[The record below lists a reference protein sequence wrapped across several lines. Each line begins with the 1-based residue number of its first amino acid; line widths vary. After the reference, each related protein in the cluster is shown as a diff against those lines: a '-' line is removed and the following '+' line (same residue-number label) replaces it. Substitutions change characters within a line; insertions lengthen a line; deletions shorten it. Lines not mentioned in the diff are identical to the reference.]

1 MLVARSRKA
10 IGVERCGRKFD
21 MRARNAIAG
30 VLLAS
35 VVQFGAEAAL
45 AQKQGGIL
53 KIYGRDNPPS
63 ASMHEEST
71 ISVTQPFAAI
81 YNGVVMFDQT
91 KLLHTPET
99 IVPDLAKSWEWDAT
113 KTKVTFKLNEGVK
126 WHDGKPFTA
135 ADVKFTFDMVSGKT
149 NVEDFRKNPRKVW
162 YYNLKEITTN
172 GDHEVTFHLNDPQP
186 SFLMMLAAAFSPVYP
201 THVPQR
207 DMRTKPVGTGPF
219 KFVEFKRNESI
230 KLTRNPDYF
239 KKGKPYLD
247 GIEMRIIDN
256 RSTRVL
262 AFQAGEFDV
271 TFDSDITVPLMKDMA
286 AQAPKAQCTTRFT
299 NVSINLI
306 INSGVPPFD
315 NEKIRRAMAQAIDR
329 GSFNKIL
336 TDGKGA
342 LGGAM
347 LPLPDGQWAM
357 PDDMVKTL
365 PGYSPDVEKS
375 QAEARKVMEELGY
388 SATKTL
394 KVKISTRNIA
404 IYRDPAV
411 ILIDQL
417 KKIHIEG
424 ELDAVDTTIWH
435 AKAARKDYQVGL
447 NLTGIAAD
455 DPDMQFIENYSC
467 KSERNYTQYC
477 NPEVEKLI
485 FAQSKITDVETRK
498 KAVWE
503 IERKLVEDVAR
514 PIIQYD
520 PGATCWQPHVKGIV
534 LPKNSIYN
542 YWRLEDVWIEK

>member
-1 MLVARSRKA
+1 
-10 IGVERCGRKFD
+10 
-21 MRARNAIAG
+21 MRAQT
-30 VLLAS
+30 LLAGFVLAATT
-35 VVQFGAEAAL
+35 VVGTGAAL

-63 ASMHEEST
+63 ASLHEEST

-81 YNGVVMFDQT
+81 YNNVVQFDQT
-91 KLLHTPET
+91 KDLHTPET

-113 KTKVTFKLNEGVK
+113 KTKITFKLHEGVK

-135 ADVKFTFDMVSGKT
+135 KDVKFTFDMVAGKT
-149 NVEDFRKNPRKVW
+149 NIEDFRKNPRKVW
-162 YYNLKEITTN
+162 YYNVEEITTN
-172 GDHEVTFHLNDPQP
+172 GDHEVTFRLGHPQP
-186 SFLMMLAAAFSPVYP
+186 SFLSMLAATFSPVYP
-201 THVPQR
+201 AHVPQR
-207 DMRTKPVGTGPF
+207 EMRTKPVGTGPF
-219 KFVEFKRNESI
+219 KFVEFKRNEFM

-262 AFQAGEFDV
+262 AFQAGEFDM
-271 TFDSDITVPLMKDMA
+271 TFDSDITMPLLKDMA
-286 AQAPKAQCTTRFT
+286 TQAPKAQCTTRFT
-299 NVSINLI
+299 NVSVNLI
-306 INSGVPPFD
+306 VNSGVPPFD
-315 NEKIRRAMAQAIDR
+315 NEKIRRAMAASLDR

-336 TDGKGA
+336 SEGKAA

-357 PDDMVKTL
+357 PEDMVKSL
-365 PGYSPDVEKS
+365 PGYSPDVAKA

-388 SATKTL
+388 SAAKPL
-394 KVKISTRNIA
+394 KVKVSTRNIS

-417 KKIHIEG
+417 KAIHIEG
-424 ELDAVDTTIWH
+424 EMDAVDTTIWH
-435 AKAARKDYQVGL
+435 AKAARKDYQIGL
-447 NLTGIAAD
+447 NLTGIAVD
-455 DPDMQFIENYSC
+455 DPDIQLIENYSC

-477 NPEVEKLI
+477 NPEVEKMI
-485 FAQSKITDVETRK
+485 FAQSKMTDVAERK

-503 IERKLVEDVAR
+503 IEKRLVDDVAR
-514 PIIQYD
+514 PIIQYE
-520 PGATCWQPHVKGIV
+520 PAATCWQPFVKGVV

-542 YWRLEDVWIEK
+542 YWRLEDVWIDK